1 MKLFAMKTSI
11 YSIVLFVFLT
21 GCTTTIRTDN
31 TAQKYETT
39 ESKKIEVYSN
49 DKIGR
54 EYEILGE
61 VSNSSWAGDPQFKIK
76 PISDKNADATVNQL
90 KKAAAKLGADAIIN
104 LRLGYQDAYENFTTI
119 TSNGTAIK
127 FKN

>member
-1 MKLFAMKTSI
+1 MRSRTFFFIL
-11 YSIVLFVFLT
+11 LT
-21 GCTTTIRTDN
+21 FFISCTTTIRTDN
-31 TAQKYETT
+31 TVQKYQAT
-39 ESKKIEVYSN
+39 ESKKIIVFVN
-49 DKIGR
+49 DKVDR

-61 VSNSSWAGDPQFKIK
+61 VSAHTAAGASRFKIR
-76 PISDKNADATVNQL
+76 PASDRDADATVNQL

-104 LRLGYQDAYENFTTI
+104 LRLGYTTGEFISI